1 MRIER
6 VRIRWRYVD
15 ASARHVDLISSRDV
29 RRIAS
34 SRWRFVRRKN
44 QWPLVARGGANIEQE
59 DVP

>member
-1 MRIER
+1 M
-6 VRIRWRYVD
+6 WTCSGYVD

-44 QWPLVARGGANIEQE
+44 QSDPLLARGGANIEQE